1 MTEIEIDKRDLER
14 LIETLDA
21 SPSVL
26 RQARRKAFEV
36 SAPKLRALL
45 DQGFAQAGLRERT
58 GTVLSWQEPYIGS
71 GGGYVAARPKAKTF
85 TEVNG
90 KGNKYAVGYVTNS
103 INAGHRFPNATMS
116 LLGAGKTRYQV
127 SRMPK
132 GAGVKPYAFYAAAR
146 VNVPALA
153 RETADQI
160 LQALIDH
167 VEG

>member
-58 GTVLSWQEPYIGS
+58 GTVLSWQEQYIGS
-71 GGGYVAARPKAKTF
+71 GGGYAAVRPRAKTF
-85 TEVNG
+85 TETNG
-90 KGNKYAVGYVTNS
+90 KGKRYAVGQVTNAIES
-103 INAGHRFPNATMS
+103 GHKFPTPS
-116 LLGAGKTRYQV
+116 GV
-127 SRMPK
+127 SRRYKPRIRSSALK
-132 GAGVKPYAFYAAAR
+132 VRPYAFYAAAM

>member
-45 DQGFAQAGLRERT
+45 DQGFAQVGLHERT
-58 GTVLSWQEPYIGS
+58 GTVLSWQEQYIGS
-71 GGGYVAARPKAKTF
+71 GGGYTAVRPRAKTF
-85 TEVNG
+85 TETNG
-90 KGNKYAVGYVTNS
+90 KGKRYAVGQVTNAIES
-103 INAGHRFPNATMS
+103 GHKFPTPS
-116 LLGAGKTRYQV
+116 GTSRRYKPRIRSSALKV
-127 SRMPK
+127 R
-132 GAGVKPYAFYAAAR
+132 PYAFYAAAR